1 MSVTL
6 RTRVFE
12 TSVDSKSGER
22 KLTRIASKYQ
32 KYKTGAKK
40 GQYKLDAKGRKI
52 KMRVSNPTY
61 EYYLDI
67 YQKGLKRQA
76 VFIGIFI
83 YPEDDRASKMDKEQ
97 SAKLIINQYSN
108 DLITGRFGVENLDK
122 ANTYF
127 ITYANRY
134 MEQYSSK
141 DIRKVQGTVRHFC
154 VFFQTRNKSKD
165 VKQDE
170 INKLLSKGNNNLIQ
184 DPTLTLSQFTKKIAA
199 DFIDYIK
206 QFSNLK
212 GETPLAYVKKL
223 KAILKDAENDEY
235 IRKSPFEGISTK
247 KITEKVSMIKKE
259 MLTAEE
265 IQQLATTKCSN
276 EFIKRAFL
284 FACFT
289 GLGMAEIKQL
299 KWQDIDLNK
308 KMLTYGRSKT
318 KVGTEVNLAQNAIAV
333 LYGIDQTTS
342 KVFESFRIPSN
353 EGINKVIK
361 TWVKSASIDKHI
373 TFYCARHSFGSL
385 ILRGSKNL
393 KLTADLMG
401 HTSTRYTTLYTTVL
415 KDEKEDTINV
425 IDQKSIGAVDF
436 GT

>member
-12 TSVDSKSGER
+12 TSIDSKSGER
-22 KLTRIASKYQ
+22 KLARVISKHQ
-32 KYKTGAKK
+32 KYKSGAKK
-40 GQYKLDAKGRKI
+40 GQYKLDAGGKKI
-52 KMRVSNPTY
+52 KVRISKPTY

-67 YQKGLKRQA
+67 YQKGLKRQTK
-76 VFIGIFI
+76 FLGIFI
-83 YPEDDRASKMDKEQ
+83 YPEDDKASKLDKEQ

-108 DLITGRFGVENLDK
+108 DIITGKFGIENIDK
-122 ANTYF
+122 SNTYF
-127 ITYANRY
+127 ISYAKRY

-141 DIRKVQGTVRHFC
+141 DIRKVQAAVRHFC
-154 VFFQTRNKSKD
+154 IFYQTRNKSKD
-165 VKQDE
+165 VKQPE
-170 INKLLSKGNNNLIQ
+170 VNKLLSRENNDLINE
-184 DPTLTLSQFTKKIAA
+184 PSLTLSQFTKKIAA
-199 DFIDYIK
+199 DFVNYIK
-206 QFSNLK
+206 QYSNLK

-235 IRKSPFEGISTK
+235 IRKSPFDGISTK
-247 KITEKVSMIKKE
+247 KITELVTKIKKE

-265 IQQLATTKCSN
+265 IILLANTKCSN

-289 GLGMAEIKQL
+289 GLGMAEVKKL
-299 KWQDIDLNK
+299 KWENIDLDKNI
-308 KMLTYGRSKT
+308 LTWGRSKT
-318 KVGTEVNLAQNAIAV
+318 KVGTKVNLAKNATAV
-333 LYGIDQTTS
+333 LYGLDQTTS

-361 TWVKSASIDKHI
+361 TWVKSAGIDKHI
-373 TFYCARHSFGSL
+373 TFYCARHSYGSL
-385 ILRGSKNL
+385 LMRASKNL

-415 KDEKEDTINV
+415 EDEKEDTIDK

>member
-12 TSVDSKSGER
+12 TTIDSKSGER

-32 KYKTGAKK
+32 RHKT

-52 KMRVSNPTY
+52 KVRVSNPTY

-83 YPEDDRASKMDKEQ
+83 YPEDDRASKMDKERK
-97 SAKLIINQYSN
+97 AKLIQNQYSN

-134 MEQYSSK
+134 LKQYSSK
-141 DIRKVQGTVRHFC
+141 DIRKVQGAVKHFC

-165 VKQDE
+165 LKQGE
-170 INKLLSKGNNNLIQ
+170 VNLLLSKGNSNLIQ
-184 DPTLTLSQFTKKIAA
+184 DPTLTLSQFTKKVAA

-206 QFSNLK
+206 QYSNLK

-265 IQQLATTKCSN
+265 IQQLAATKCSN
-276 EFIKRAFL
+276 EFVKRAFL
-284 FACFT
+284 FACYT

-299 KWQDIDLNK
+299 KWKDIDLNK

-318 KVGTEVNLAQNAIAV
+318 KIGTEVNLAQNAIAV
-333 LYGIDQTTS
+333 LYGIDQTTN
-342 KVFESFRIPSN
+342 KVFDSFKIPTN
-353 EGINKVIK
+353 EGVNKVLK
-361 TWVKSASIDKHI
+361 YWVKSANINKHI

-415 KDEKEDTINV
+415 KDEKEDAINV